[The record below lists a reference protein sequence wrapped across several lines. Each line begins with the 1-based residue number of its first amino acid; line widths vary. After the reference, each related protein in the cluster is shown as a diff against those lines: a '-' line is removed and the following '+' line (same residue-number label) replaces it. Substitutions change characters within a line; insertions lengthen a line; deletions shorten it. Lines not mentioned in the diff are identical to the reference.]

1 MVIMEQGPAGLLKDQ
16 EKWKDQEVER
26 FVKEST
32 KRETERI
39 QKEVQMRK
47 EKQDRMKNEVRLLN
61 KQMAKDLENER
72 LRRRKREI

>member
-47 EKQDRMKNEVRLLN
+47 EK
-61 KQMAKDLENER
+61 
-72 LRRRKREI
+72 